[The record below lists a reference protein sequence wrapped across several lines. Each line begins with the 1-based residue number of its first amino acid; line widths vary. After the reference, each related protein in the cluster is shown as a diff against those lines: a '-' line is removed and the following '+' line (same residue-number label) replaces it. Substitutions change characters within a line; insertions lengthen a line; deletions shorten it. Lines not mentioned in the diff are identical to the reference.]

1 MVSATQI
8 RDGVLEYASARV
20 LPKLTPGKQ
29 FAAGTALGIVA
40 ARADELL
47 RCLAESPVIKATGII
62 AENGMV
68 DLDALYDSALTQLKR
83 QKTLPV
89 DVPFIGKLTFDENDI
104 TELYRTISAR

>member
-1 MVSATQI
+1 MVSAAQI
-8 RDGVLEYASARV
+8 RDGVVEYANAHI

-29 FAAGTALGIVA
+29 FAAGTALGIAA
-40 ARADELL
+40 ARAEELL
-47 RCLAESPVIKATGII
+47 RSLAENDIIKATGII

-68 DLDALYDSALTQLKR
+68 DLDALYNAALTQLKR

-89 DVPFIGKLTFDENDI
+89 DIPFIGKLTFDETDI

>member
-1 MVSATQI
+1 MVSVTQI
-8 RDGVLEYASARV
+8 RDGVLEYVSARV
-20 LPKLTPGKQ
+20 LPKLSPGKQ

-40 ARADELL
+40 ARAEELL
-47 RCLAESPVIKATGII
+47 RGLAKNTAIKATGII

-68 DLDALYDSALTQLKR
+68 DIDSIYNAALMQLKR

-89 DVPFIGKLTFDENDI
+89 DIPFIGKLTFDENDI